1 MKDTIVKEMLDFLAK
16 ATPEQ
21 LKEVGEEIN
30 KYNSG
35 PLASDYIEREM
46 AVFEDFCR
54 AEDDWDGVTYVMEGK
69 NEEIGFTSSVYCLAA

>member
-35 PLASDYIEREM
+35 PLASDYIERNG
-46 AVFEDFCR
+46 C
-54 AEDDWDGVTYVMEGK
+54 
-69 NEEIGFTSSVYCLAA
+69 I